1 MESTEPVYA
10 ITVVF
15 LQTGLHELQEPW
27 LLGIVCCEH
36 RKKKHVTFRKSTKM
50 KALESVFTTQGEQ
63 TSPAETNLIYKFAV
77 MRLSRW
83 FTQC

>member
-1 MESTEPVYA
+1 
-10 ITVVF
+10 
-15 LQTGLHELQEPW
+15 
-27 LLGIVCCEH
+27 
-36 RKKKHVTFRKSTKM
+36 M